1 MRIMSDKNITKEEVI
16 EMVKSVEDKQQK
28 DNNTILTILATFFV
42 LNIIGF
48 SALAFSIGKIGS

>member
-16 EMVKSVEDKQQK
+16 EMVKCVEDKQQK
-28 DNNTILTILATFFV
+28 DNNTVLTILATFFV

-48 SALAFSIGKIGS
+48 SALAFSIGNFGS